1 MAVTWKLALALAIGC
16 MAILK
21 SCEMAS
27 VTCLKL
33 ANVCMKVSLSTKQRN
48 AWVRIQG
55 NSKIFL
61 SMKGKLLMIY

>member
-21 SCEMAS
+21 SCEMAF

-48 AWVRIQG
+48 VWIRI
-55 NSKIFL
+55 
-61 SMKGKLLMIY
+61 